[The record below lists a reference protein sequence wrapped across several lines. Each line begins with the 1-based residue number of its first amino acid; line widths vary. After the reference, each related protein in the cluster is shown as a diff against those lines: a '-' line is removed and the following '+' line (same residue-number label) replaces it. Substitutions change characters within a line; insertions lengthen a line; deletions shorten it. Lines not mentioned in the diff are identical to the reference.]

1 MTIKPFYY
9 LYPDYQ
15 GIFDLSEFFAEVKNN
30 YPELKR
36 QGIYFEGNRK
46 SIFVYRI
53 KTKLRDYHG
62 IIAAV
67 DVEDYFSGLIK
78 KHENTLV
85 AQENNISRLMVERD
99 GIIKPVLLAYNQNKS
114 IKNLIVS
121 SFLGKKPKFTI
132 RFDSDQQIHEL
143 YRVSDS
149 KLIKEFQ
156 KQFADSVN
164 KAYIADGHHRMAS
177 ISKLI
182 QENPE
187 LRTSKLNS
195 MMCAL
200 FDFNELSICA
210 YHRIVELP
218 LEFDF
223 LVFLKKIKS
232 FTSIKK
238 IKKVR
243 FPERK
248 GELIYL
254 YGEYQYSVTW
264 KKVVNLKVLNP
275 TKVVFDIDVFNKR
288 ILDQIFEIKDVRT
301 DPKIQYLEG
310 SKSLKQIIKI
320 KEEKPNSLFVLFYPV
335 KSTDFTKVAD
345 KHQVLPPK
353 STWFEPRIR
362 NGIIVQDFNHHNK
375 K

>member
-1 MTIKPFYY
+1 
-9 LYPDYQ
+9 
-15 GIFDLSEFFAEVKNN
+15 
-30 YPELKR
+30 
-36 QGIYFEGNRK
+36 
-46 SIFVYRI
+46 
-53 KTKLRDYHG
+53 
-62 IIAAV
+62 
-67 DVEDYFSGLIK
+67 
-78 KHENTLV
+78 
-85 AQENNISRLMVERD
+85 
-99 GIIKPVLLAYNQNKS
+99 
-114 IKNLIVS
+114 
-121 SFLGKKPKFTI
+121 
-132 RFDSDQQIHEL
+132 
-143 YRVSDS
+143 
-149 KLIKEFQ
+149 
-156 KQFADSVN
+156 VN

-320 KEEKPNSLFVLFYPV
+320 KEENQTVVCFVYPV
-335 KSTDFTKVAD
+335 KVQLRLPINIKFTSKKYLVRA
-345 KHQVLPPK
+345 
-353 STWFEPRIR
+353 RIR

-375 K
+375 VSYVKIYSDFLFNEFGEIERNAGILISNQE

>member
-156 KQFADSVN
+156 KQFAVSVN

-195 MMCAL
+195 MMCA
-200 FDFNELSICA
+200 FKF
-210 YHRIVELP
+210 
-218 LEFDF
+218 LE
-223 LVFLKKIKS
+223 K
-232 FTSIKK
+232 
-238 IKKVR
+238 
-243 FPERK
+243 
-248 GELIYL
+248 
-254 YGEYQYSVTW
+254 
-264 KKVVNLKVLNP
+264 N
-275 TKVVFDIDVFNKR
+275 
-288 ILDQIFEIKDVRT
+288 
-301 DPKIQYLEG
+301 
-310 SKSLKQIIKI
+310 
-320 KEEKPNSLFVLFYPV
+320 
-335 KSTDFTKVAD
+335 
-345 KHQVLPPK
+345 
-353 STWFEPRIR
+353 
-362 NGIIVQDFNHHNK
+362 
-375 K
+375 

>member
-1 MTIKPFYY
+1 
-9 LYPDYQ
+9 L
-15 GIFDLSEFFAEVKNN
+15 
-30 YPELKR
+30 
-36 QGIYFEGNRK
+36 
-46 SIFVYRI
+46 
-53 KTKLRDYHG
+53 
-62 IIAAV
+62 
-67 DVEDYFSGLIK
+67 
-78 KHENTLV
+78 
-85 AQENNISRLMVERD
+85 
-99 GIIKPVLLAYNQNKS
+99 
-114 IKNLIVS
+114 
-121 SFLGKKPKFTI
+121 
-132 RFDSDQQIHEL
+132 
-143 YRVSDS
+143 
-149 KLIKEFQ
+149 
-156 KQFADSVN
+156 
-164 KAYIADGHHRMAS
+164 
-177 ISKLI
+177 
-182 QENPE
+182 
-187 LRTSKLNS
+187 
-195 MMCAL
+195 
-200 FDFNELSICA
+200 
-210 YHRIVELP
+210 
-218 LEFDF
+218 
-223 LVFLKKIKS
+223 
-232 FTSIKK
+232 TSIKK